1 MILIE
6 NRCFF
11 DPSRSR
17 NRLPIGPALE
27 IDTFLNYFNKT
38 SMLFQSRLL
47 LIALAFKIDTFL
59 NYVNQ
64 KSMLFQSRPL
74 PIAPA
79 LKIDAFLND
88 FN

>member
-1 MILIE
+1 
-6 NRCFF
+6 
-11 DPSRSR
+11 
-17 NRLPIGPALE
+17 
-27 IDTFLNYFNKT
+27 
-38 SMLFQSRLL
+38 MLFQSRLL
-47 LIALAFKIDTFL
+47 PIALAFKIDTFL

-88 FN
+88 SN